1 MKIAVIGVGSVGG
14 TLGRRWAEFGHAVC
28 FGARNVEDAD
38 AKALVGKIKG
48 EARLA
53 SIGDAAKNAE
63 VVVLAT
69 PYAANAAAITAAGD
83 LAGKIL
89 IDVTNPIGAG
99 FTLAVGF
106 STSGAEEVAKLAPR
120 AKIYKA
126 MNQVGFEV
134 MANPSFAAGKPV
146 MSVAGDDAAGK
157 TVVLELVSSL
167 GFEAIDAGELAIA
180 RLLEPFAMLWIH
192 LMARRHQGRNFCVQ
206 CAAALS
212 PRARQPTVTGGKF
225 L

>member
-1 MKIAVIGVGSVGG
+1 MKIAVIGTGSVGG
-14 TLGRRWAEFGHAVC
+14 TLGRRWAELGHTVC
-28 FGARNVEDAD
+28 FGVRNIDDAD
-38 AKALVGKIKG
+38 AKAWVGKVQG
-48 EARLA
+48 QARLA
-53 SIGDAAKNAE
+53 TVRDAAKDAD

-69 PYAANAAAITAAGD
+69 PYAANAAAIAAAGD

-89 IDVTNPIGAG
+89 IDVTNPIGTG

-106 STSGAEEVAKLAPR
+106 DNSGAEEVAKLAPR
-120 AKIYKA
+120 AKVYKA

-146 MSVAGDDAAGK
+146 MFVAGDDPAGK
-157 TVVLELVSSL
+157 TVVLDLVASL

-192 LMARRHQGRNFCVQ
+192 LMARRKQGRNFAFSV
-206 CAAALS
+206 L
-212 PRARQPTVTGGKF
+212 RR
-225 L
+225 